1 MIKILVNLF
10 SLVILG
16 IIQVSFLTTW
26 LPPISSLN
34 LILSLVIFLT
44 VIINY
49 QKGLWWALGGGLFL
63 EFYSGLNFGVTTISL
78 ILIVVEI
85 NFLFNNFFTNRSF
98 YSLMILGFLGSVSY
112 NLLVLILGLVTS
124 IFGLGYF
131 SLGVNFWFEFFWPP
145 VLNLIVLAIIFFS
158 YYISTV
164 RLKNIFLFH
173 STGYETKGKF

>member
-1 MIKILVNLF
+1 MTKILVNLF

-26 LPPISSLN
+26 LPPISNLN

-63 EFYSGLNFGVTTISL
+63 ELYSGLNFGVTTLSL
-78 ILIVVEI
+78 ILVVVEI
-85 NFLFNNFFTNRSF
+85 NFLFNNFFTNRSL
-98 YSLMILGFLGSVSY
+98 YSLMILGFLGSLTY
-112 NLLVLILGLVTS
+112 NLLVLIFSLVAS
-124 IFGLGYF
+124 AFGVF
-131 SLGVNFWFEFFWPP
+131 SLGINFWLYFFWPP
-145 VLNLIVLAIIFFS
+145 ILNLVILAIIFFS

-173 STGYETKGKF
+173 SSGYETKGKF